1 MPTKS
6 YKLDGL
12 WTLNGCHCLAAPI
25 VGNLFGGTLTTV
37 TVTFT
42 VTFTVTVTVTATAI
56 GRRGGGRGIHAGP
69 IHGLSPCCPK
79 LAQTDG

>member
-1 MPTKS
+1 MTAKRALGVPTKS

-25 VGNLFGGTLTTV
+25 VGNLFGGETLTTV

-42 VTFTVTVTVTATAI
+42 VTFTVTVTVTVTANRHE
-56 GRRGGGRGIHAGP
+56 G
-69 IHGLSPCCPK
+69 
-79 LAQTDG
+79 